1 MNIHFDIIEQI
12 HNELQYGSNSITSII
27 RNKYPALTP
36 YIYDIINAYFQYNHV
51 KIIEK
56 DINTSLFNSVQD
68 YIINNNYHKDSI
80 ISRKVYDNIIRF
92 IKNNGYD
99 KYISILND
107 IIFLIFKDYDLVP
120 IYDHNIVY
128 TKFKY

>member
-1 MNIHFDIIEQI
+1 MNVHFEIIEKI
-12 HNELQYGSNSITSII
+12 HKELEYGSSSITFII
-27 RNKYPALTP
+27 RDKYPSLSP
-36 YIYDIINAYFQYNHV
+36 FIYDIINAYFQYTHK

-56 DINTSLFNSVQD
+56 DIDTNVFNTVQD

-80 ISRKVYDNIIRF
+80 ISRKVYDNITRF
-92 IKNNGYD
+92 IKNRGYD
-99 KYISILND
+99 KYIAILND
-107 IIFLIFKDYDLVP
+107 IIFLIFKNYDLVP